1 MIADRMKKVQA
12 SITLAIDA
20 KAKQMIADGIDLV
33 GFGAGEPDFNT
44 PDNIK
49 QAGIKAINENR
60 TRYTPSS
67 GLPDL
72 KKAIAEKLNRDNGL
86 NYKPSQIIVSCGA
99 KHSLYNIF
107 MAGINPG
114 DEVIIFSPYWV
125 SYVEMVNMAQAVP
138 VFVELDE
145 SRKFEIDF
153 KILESKITPRTRAM
167 IVNSPSNPTGGVFS
181 RETLQKLADI
191 ALKNNIM
198 IISDEIYEK
207 NLYNGK
213 KHISIASLSPE
224 IKAKTVMVNG
234 LSKSHAMT
242 GWRIGYIAADDMEL
256 VKAMDNLQSHST
268 SNPMTIAQWA
278 AIEAYK
284 TPHSV
289 VDAMV
294 AEFDKRRKYIVE
306 RVNKIPG
313 LSCVEPDGAFYVFPN
328 FKKLMGK
335 EINGKKITGS
345 LALADMLLTDAK
357 VAIVPGIAFG
367 SDVHFRMSYA
377 TSMSNIEKGLNRIQ
391 DYLK

>member
-20 KAKQMIADGIDLV
+20 KAKQMIADGVDLV

-44 PDNIK
+44 PENIK
-49 QAGIKAINENR
+49 QAGIKAIQENK

-72 KKAIAEKLNRDNGL
+72 RKLIAEKLKKDNGL
-86 NYKPSQIIVSCGA
+86 EYKPGQIIVSCGA

-114 DEVIIFSPYWV
+114 DEVVIFSPYWV
-125 SYVEMVNMAQAVP
+125 SYVEMVNMSQGKP

-145 SRKFEIDF
+145 SKKWEIDF
-153 KILESKITPRTRAM
+153 DVLKKKITKKTKAM

-181 RETLQKLADI
+181 KETLEKLAEI

-198 IISDEIYEK
+198 VISDEIYEK

-224 IKAKTVMVNG
+224 MKAKTVVVNG

-242 GWRIGYIAADDMEL
+242 GWRIGYIASDDAEL

-268 SNPMTIAQWA
+268 SNPMTVSQWA
-278 AIEAYK
+278 AMEACRTDVK
-284 TPHSV
+284 IV
-289 VDAMV
+289 EAMV

-328 FKKLMGK
+328 FKKLVGK
-335 EINGKKITGS
+335 AVNGKKIEGS
-345 LALADMLLTDAK
+345 LSLADMLLTDAK
-357 VAIVPGIAFG
+357 VAVVPGIAFG

-377 TSMSNIEKGLNRIQ
+377 TSMEKIEKGLNRIQ

>member
-44 PDNIK
+44 PENIK
-49 QAGIKAINENR
+49 QAGIKAIQENK

-67 GLPDL
+67 GMPDL
-72 KKAIAEKLNRDNGL
+72 RKLIAEKLKKDNGL
-86 NYKPSQIIVSCGA
+86 DYKPAQIIVSCGA

-107 MAGINPG
+107 MAGVNPG
-114 DEVIIFSPYWV
+114 DEVIVFSPYWV
-125 SYVEMVNMAQAVP
+125 SYVEMINMAQGVP

-145 SRKFEIDF
+145 ARKFEIDF
-153 KILESKITPRTRAM
+153 KILESKITNKTKMM

-181 RETLQKLADI
+181 RETLEKLAGI

-198 IISDEIYEK
+198 VISDEIYEK

-224 IKAKTVMVNG
+224 MKARTVVVNG

-242 GWRIGYIAADDMEL
+242 GWRIGYIASDDAEL

-268 SNPMTIAQWA
+268 SNPMTVSQWA
-278 AIEAYK
+278 AMEACRTDEK
-284 TPHSV
+284 IV
-289 VDAMV
+289 QAMV
-294 AEFDKRRKYIVE
+294 AEFDKRRQHIVK
-306 RVNKIPG
+306 RVNAIPG

-328 FKKLMGK
+328 FKKLIGK
-335 EINGKKITGS
+335 AINGKKIEGS
-345 LALADMLLTDAK
+345 LTLADMFLTDAK

-377 TSMSNIEKGLNRIQ
+377 TSMEKIDKGLDRIQ
-391 DYLK
+391 EYLK

>member
-224 IKAKTVMVNG
+224 IKAKTVVVNG

-294 AEFDKRRKYIVE
+294 AEFDKRRKY
-306 RVNKIPG
+306 
-313 LSCVEPDGAFYVFPN
+313 
-328 FKKLMGK
+328 
-335 EINGKKITGS
+335 
-345 LALADMLLTDAK
+345 
-357 VAIVPGIAFG
+357 
-367 SDVHFRMSYA
+367 
-377 TSMSNIEKGLNRIQ
+377 
-391 DYLK
+391 